1 MQDAHLTTWGSGKP
15 IVLVHGSGDTDPAF
29 VWQHQRSLS
38 DRYQLLLL
46 TRPGYGT
53 RPITPR
59 TDVEQDVGEVV
70 SVLTSLG
77 GAHLVGYSYGG
88 CIALLAAAREPQKVL
103 SLTVVEPPAFALA
116 RGDRLVE
123 ERIRRLELAY
133 DEVDKLAPEVF
144 LRRFMAALGQELPD
158 PLNLPPG
165 DLKGIEAMQAE
176 PAPWRIEMPLAPV
189 ETAKFPR
196 LVVSGNW
203 DAAFEVVANVLTQRL
218 SAQRAVC
225 SGMGHYILDLG
236 HHFNQQLDTF
246 ISRGN

>member
-1 MQDAHLTTWGSGKP
+1 MQDAYLTIWGSGKP
-15 IVLVHGSGDTDPAF
+15 VVLVHGSGDTDPAF

-53 RPITPR
+53 RPIIRR
-59 TDVEQDVGEVV
+59 TDVEQDVGEVL
-70 SVLTSLG
+70 SVLTTLG

-103 SLTVVEPPAFALA
+103 SLTVVEPPAFAVA

-123 ERIRRLELAY
+123 ERIRGLELAY
-133 DEVDKLAPEVF
+133 DEVDRSAPEVF

-176 PAPWRIEMPLAPV
+176 PAPWRIEIPLAQV
-189 ETAKFPR
+189 EAAKFPR

-203 DAAFEVVANVLTQRL
+203 DAAFEVVADVLTHRL
-218 SAQRAVC
+218 SAQRVVC

-246 ISRGN
+246 ISRRN

>member
-1 MQDAHLTTWGSGKP
+1 MQDAHLTTWGRGKP
-15 IVLVHGSGDTDPAF
+15 IVLIHGSGDTDPAF
-29 VWQHQRSLS
+29 VWQNQRCLS

-53 RPITPR
+53 RPVVPR
-59 TDVEQDVGEVV
+59 TTVEQDVGEVL
-70 SVLTSLG
+70 SVLTDNG

-88 CIALLAAAREPQKVL
+88 CIALLAAAREPEKVR
-103 SLTVVEPPAFALA
+103 SLTVIEPPAFAVA

-123 ERIRRLELAY
+123 ERIRRLQLAY
-133 DEVDKLAPEVF
+133 NEVDRLAPDVF
-144 LRRFMAALGQELPD
+144 LRRFMAAVGQELPD

-176 PAPWRIEMPLAPV
+176 PAPWQIEIPLAQL
-189 ETAKFPR
+189 EATKFPR

-203 DAAFEVVANVLTQRL
+203 DAAFEVVADVLTHRL

-225 SGMGHYILDLG
+225 TGMGHYILDLG
-236 HHFNQQLDTF
+236 YQFNHQLDAF
-246 ISRGN
+246 ISRCN